1 MTIFSCTWIPLHPN
15 IPGPD
20 DSSLEIA
27 FRGVKLM
34 VIALIAPE
42 LVVQWAMRQWL
53 VSPRLAKNYGSV
65 FLFSPSP
72 VQID

>member
-1 MTIFSCTWIPLHPN
+1 MTIFSCTWIALHPN

-53 VSPRLAKNYGSV
+53 VSQISDELRKCVS
-65 FLFSPSP
+65 LFS
-72 VQID
+72 ITCAN